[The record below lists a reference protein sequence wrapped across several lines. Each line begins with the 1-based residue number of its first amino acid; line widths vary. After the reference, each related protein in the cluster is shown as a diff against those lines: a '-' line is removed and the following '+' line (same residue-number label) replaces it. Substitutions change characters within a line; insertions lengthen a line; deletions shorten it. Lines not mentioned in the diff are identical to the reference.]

1 MSQRRIK
8 IKRAKIR
15 LDQIDLNSPLVPP
28 IDEAMVNLILRAR
41 RHEIPV
47 DVQAVPLAEI
57 RVHDQATLGRVR
69 GLLVEEPSVHE
80 AIEQVLR
87 ESPLLWVHRHDGKLC
102 QFDDYVQYAVA
113 TDIGVEMIAVVILGE
128 GTRFLNVG
136 DDGGFRL
143 GKAR

>member
-15 LDQIDLNSPLVPP
+15 LDQIDLNSPFVPP
-28 IDEAMVNLILRAR
+28 IDDAMVNLILRAR

-57 RVHDQATLGRVR
+57 RVHDQPTLGRVR

-80 AIEQVLR
+80 AIERVFR
-87 ESPLLWVHRHDGKLC
+87 EGPLLWVHRHDGQLC
-102 QFDDYVQYAVA
+102 QFDDVQYAVA
-113 TDIGVEMIAVVILGE
+113 TDIGVEIITVIILGE
-128 GTRFLNVG
+128 GTRFLNM
-136 DDGGFRL
+136 DDEGCFRL